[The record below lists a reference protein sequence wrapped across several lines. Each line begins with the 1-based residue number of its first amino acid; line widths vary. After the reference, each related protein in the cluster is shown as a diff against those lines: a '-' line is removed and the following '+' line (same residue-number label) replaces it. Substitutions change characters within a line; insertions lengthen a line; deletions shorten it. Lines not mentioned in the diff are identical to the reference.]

1 MRESSDAGEQVSHAC
16 WRVPMPHCDNA
27 AMKPFLVLSHGLES
41 GPDATKVSALARI
54 AAPLGY
60 DSVRPDYRDLDA
72 GRDVQRIDERIARLK
87 QNAAGRGPVI
97 LAGSSM
103 GAFTSALASLEV
115 DCVGLFLI
123 ALPVTIPGYA
133 REFKVATVPTVL
145 VHGWDDEL
153 CPVDDAIAFARARG
167 DAITLVRDDH
177 RLSAH
182 VDFVAEQ
189 FRQFLGN
196 FR

>member
-1 MRESSDAGEQVSHAC
+1 
-16 WRVPMPHCDNA
+16 
-27 AMKPFLVLSHGLES
+27 MKPFLVLSHGLES
-41 GPDATKVSALARI
+41 GPDAAKVSALARI

-87 QNAAGRGPVI
+87 QNAERRGPVI

-103 GAFTSALASLEV
+103 GAFTSAMASPEL

-123 ALPVTIPGYA
+123 ALPVAIPGYA
-133 REFKVATVPTVL
+133 REFKVATVPTAL

-153 CPVDDAIAFARARG
+153 CSVDAAISFARARG

-177 RLSAH
+177 RLGAH
-182 VDFVAEQ
+182 VDFIAEQ